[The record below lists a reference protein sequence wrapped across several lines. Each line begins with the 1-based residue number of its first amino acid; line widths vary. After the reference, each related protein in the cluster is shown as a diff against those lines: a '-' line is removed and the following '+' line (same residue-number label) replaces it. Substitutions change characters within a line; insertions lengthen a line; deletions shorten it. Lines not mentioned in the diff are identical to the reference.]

1 MSTSSKASTPSPI
14 NAAQAHARHRAHVFF
29 AEGSAALRARSR
41 ELLGSIAS
49 WLYTA
54 PHRRITLFAHANA
67 MSRRPYAA
75 RDLAFERLN
84 KVREALKRA
93 GVNDTQLDDSPTIAL
108 HLQVSQAQASE
119 LALCRRV
126 DVVPL
131 PEDEPDTK
139 SRRRGGV
146 QVKAIKKVAKKTAK
160 SGASAGSKPAVAAK
174 AETKVEARSKVKA
187 EAKTKAEGTT
197 KTQIKTA
204 SAIKSGQTKSDQAK
218 VRAVKAPSTKPGLAS
233 EAKTRV
239 EPALVTKAQPKALR
253 KVVTKPASVRLASTK
268 PKSVR
273 PASTKPATSA
283 RARA

>member
-1 MSTSSKASTPSPI
+1 MSTSAKASTPSPI
-14 NAAQAHARHRAHVFF
+14 NAAQAPARHRAHVFF

-49 WLYTA
+49 WLDTV

-108 HLQVSQAQASE
+108 HLQVNEAQASE

-146 QVKAIKKVAKKTAK
+146 RVKAVKKIAKKTAK
-160 SGASAGSKPAVAAK
+160 SVARVGSKPAVAAK
-174 AETKVEARSKVKA
+174 AKAKEKVEAKEKI
-187 EAKTKAEGTT
+187 EAKTKT
-197 KTQIKTA
+197 KTRPKTLNA
-204 SAIKSGQTKSDQAK
+204 SAAKSDQAK
-218 VRAVKAPSTKPGLAS
+218 ARAVRVPSTKSTLATK
-233 EAKTRV
+233 AKIRV
-239 EPALVTKAQPKALR
+239 EPALVAKGKPKALR
-253 KVVTKPASVRLASTK
+253 KVVTKLSSTKLASTK
-268 PKSVR
+268 L
-273 PASTKPATSA
+273 ATLA

>member
-1 MSTSSKASTPSPI
+1 MSTSSKASAPSPI
-14 NAAQAHARHRAHVFF
+14 SAAQAPVRHRAHVFF

-49 WLYTA
+49 WLDTV

-75 RDLAFERLN
+75 RDLAVERLN

-93 GVNDTQLDDSPTIAL
+93 GVNDSQLDDSPTIAL
-108 HLQVSQAQASE
+108 HLQVNEAQASE

-146 QVKAIKKVAKKTAK
+146 RVKAVKKIAKKTAK
-160 SGASAGSKPAVAAK
+160 SVASVGSKPAVAAK
-174 AETKVEARSKVKA
+174 AKAKEKV
-187 EAKTKAEGTT
+187 EAKTKT
-197 KTQIKTA
+197 KTRTKTSNA
-204 SAIKSGQTKSDQAK
+204 SAAKSGQSKSDQAK
-218 VRAVKAPSTKPGLAS
+218 ARAVRVPSTKSTLATK
-233 EAKTRV
+233 AKIRV
-239 EPALVTKAQPKALR
+239 EPALVAKGKPKALR
-253 KVVTKPASVRLASTK
+253 KVVTKL
-268 PKSVR
+268 
-273 PASTKPATSA
+273 ASTKPATLA
-283 RARA
+283 RAPARA